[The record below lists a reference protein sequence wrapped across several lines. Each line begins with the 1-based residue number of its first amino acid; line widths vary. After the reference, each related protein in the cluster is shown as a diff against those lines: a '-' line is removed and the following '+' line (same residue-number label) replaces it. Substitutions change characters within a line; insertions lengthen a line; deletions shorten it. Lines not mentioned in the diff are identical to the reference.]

1 MAMRG
6 WRRIGIIVSVI
17 WFFGFG
23 VFLWNR
29 FVEDAVAPY
38 AQDLQ
43 ICSAIEQYSDDFWQA
58 NARNSE
64 ELSEKLQANQDQYEK
79 CASKAKLQWE
89 SERPSDS
96 VLAVTVLVIDLV
108 TIALGWLIVWGLLSV
123 VGFTAGLQRPENSGG
138 ARWLSSR
145 MLPIDPLMLRVAA
158 QARSACAVDRPLRS

>member
-23 VFLWNR
+23 VFLWNK

-64 ELSEKLQANQDQYEK
+64 ELSEKLQASQDQYEK

-96 VLAVTVLVIDLV
+96 VLAVAVLVIDLV
-108 TIALGWLIVWGLLSV
+108 TIALGWLSVWGCIA
-123 VGFTAGLQRPENSGG
+123 VG
-138 ARWLSSR
+138 RWVHR
-145 MLPIDPLMLRVAA
+145 GFAA
-158 QARSACAVDRPLRS
+158 P

>member
-1 MAMRG
+1 MASKANCSRKEVG
-6 WRRIGIIVSVI
+6 NGDEGLAARRHRCVGNLVFRLWRL
-17 WFFGFG
+17 
-23 VFLWNR
+23 LWNK

-38 AQDLQ
+38 AQDLK

-96 VLAVTVLVIDLV
+96 VLAIAALAIDLV
-108 TIALGWLIVWGLLSV
+108 TIALGWLIVWGCVALGRWV
-123 VGFTAGLQRPENSGG
+123 HRGF
-138 ARWLSSR
+138 
-145 MLPIDPLMLRVAA
+145 AA
-158 QARSACAVDRPLRS
+158 P

>member
-23 VFLWNR
+23 VFLWNK

-64 ELSEKLQANQDQYEK
+64 ELSEKLQASQDQYEK
-79 CASKAKLQWE
+79 CASKAKLRWE

-96 VLAVTVLVIDLV
+96 VLAVAVLDYRLCPSGKPILPAFRRSAPIVRFIAFEILV
-108 TIALGWLIVWGLLSV
+108 TGVFA
-123 VGFTAGLQRPENSGG
+123 FE
-138 ARWLSSR
+138 
-145 MLPIDPLMLRVAA
+145 
-158 QARSACAVDRPLRS
+158 

>member
-23 VFLWNR
+23 VFLWNK

-64 ELSEKLQANQDQYEK
+64 ELSESCKPVKTSTRSAHQKRNCNGK
-79 CASKAKLQWE
+79 V
-89 SERPSDS
+89 SDRQTACS
-96 VLAVTVLVIDLV
+96 VAVLVIDLV
-108 TIALGWLIVWGLLSV
+108 TIASGWLIVGAALLLA
-123 VGFTAGLQRPENSGG
+123 VGFIGGLQRPENSGG
-138 ARWLSSR
+138 ARG
-145 MLPIDPLMLRVAA
+145 
-158 QARSACAVDRPLRS
+158 